1 MVRSRIK
8 TENEHEEANADA
20 AACFLLDLVTLT
32 TEGLMKPRFK
42 SYNLSSRQSRQDGLS
57 QTGASQPTE
66 KPRMI
71 KDARNW
77 LQPA

>member
-1 MVRSRIK
+1 MKKKMLMLLRA
-8 TENEHEEANADA
+8 E
-20 AACFLLDLVTLT
+20 LDLVTLT

-66 KPRMI
+66 HPR
-71 KDARNW
+71 
-77 LQPA
+77 